1 MPSPGISMFCKSRQ
15 TPQGSA
21 CFYKTWK
28 EDASYCVSYTIWW
41 KNKEKKNDIE
51 TAEDNEDAHIH
62 YIKYVGGTRVGEM
75 MRFC

>member
-1 MPSPGISMFCKSRQ
+1 MQVIVFHTLFGEKIK
-15 TPQGSA
+15 
-21 CFYKTWK
+21 
-28 EDASYCVSYTIWW
+28 
-41 KNKEKKNDIE
+41 KKNDIE